1 MIFKLKRE
9 KMNEFFRIEKT
20 SGKARAGILKT
31 AHGDVPTPAFM
42 PVGTLGTV
50 KAMAPFEL
58 EQIGY
63 KLILSNTYH
72 LYLRPGVDVIE
83 KGGGLHRFMGWK
95 GAILTDSGGFQ
106 VYSLSPLFKIT
117 EEGVRFKS
125 HIDGSEHFFSP
136 EKVVEIQEKFGVDIA
151 MQLDVCPPYP
161 SDRETLREAVE
172 LTIKWAKRSLETRIS
187 SETHLFAII
196 QGGLE
201 KELRLEHIKRVKD
214 LPFDGFALGGYS
226 VGEPPELMH
235 SSLPQVVPALPEEKP
250 RYLMGVGR
258 PQDILRAIKEGID
271 MFDCVLPTRNGRN
284 GQLFTWNGTMNMMNA
299 IYKYDFS
306 PPDPNCGCY
315 LCQNFSRSYLRHL
328 YRSNEILGAR
338 LGTWHN
344 LYFYKQLVSQA
355 REAIIGGYFE
365 EWYEEKLA
373 KLEGKDESGG

>member
-1 MIFKLKRE
+1 MKQ
-9 KMNEFFRIEKT
+9 FFEVIKT

-31 AHGDVPTPAFM
+31 AHGEIPTPAFM

-63 KLILSNTYH
+63 RLILSNTYH

-83 KGGGLHRFMGWK
+83 KAGGLHRFMGWS

-106 VYSLSPLFKIT
+106 VYSLSPLFQIT
-117 EEGVRFKS
+117 EEGVEFKS
-125 HIDGSEHFFSP
+125 HIDGSKHFFSP
-136 EKVVEIQEKFGVDIA
+136 EKVVKIQETFKVDIA

-161 SDRETLREAVE
+161 SDRETLKEAVD
-172 LTIKWAKRSLETRIS
+172 LTVKWAKRSLEAKT
-187 SETHLFAII
+187 SEDTHLFAII

-201 KELRLEHIKRVKD
+201 KDLRIAHTEKVKK

-235 SSLPQVVPALPEEKP
+235 RSLPEVVPHLPEEKP

-258 PQDILRAIKEGID
+258 PQDVLRAIREGID

-284 GQLFTWNGTMNMMNA
+284 GQLFTWHGKMNMMNA

-306 PPDPNCGCY
+306 PPDPDCGCY
-315 LCQNFSRSYLRHL
+315 LCKNFSRSYLRHL

-344 LYFYKQLVSQA
+344 LYFYRQLVSQA

-365 EWYEEKLA
+365 EWYQEKIKSLEE
-373 KLEGKDESGG
+373 D